1 MSVWNL
7 PLQINEQHKKE
18 ICVMNKDYQKPNVE
32 YVSLV
37 VREEVTSDDFLDG
50 EVGIE
55 SSEF

>member
-1 MSVWNL
+1 
-7 PLQINEQHKKE
+7 
-18 ICVMNKDYQKPNVE
+18 MNKNYQKPDVE

-37 VREEVTSDDFLDG
+37 AREEVTSEDYLDG

>member
-1 MSVWNL
+1 
-7 PLQINEQHKKE
+7 
-18 ICVMNKDYQKPNVE
+18 MNKDYQKPNVE